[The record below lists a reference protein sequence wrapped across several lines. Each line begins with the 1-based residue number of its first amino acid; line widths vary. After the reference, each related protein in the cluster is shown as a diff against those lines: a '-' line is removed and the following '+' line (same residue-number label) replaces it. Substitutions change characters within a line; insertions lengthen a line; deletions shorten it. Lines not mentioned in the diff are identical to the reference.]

1 MNLELALHMAKS
13 VTTVDWRIIMHVH
26 VKIMIPIFTHNSKME
41 QIPSCQI
48 MGRASDPTGNLKHS
62 IMGRNPNPTVDK
74 IFLDI
79 KHYDQ
84 PIQGMVTNQ

>member
-1 MNLELALHMAKS
+1 MNQELALHMAKS

-26 VKIMIPIFTHNSKME
+26 VKIMTPIFTHKSKME

-48 MGRASDPTGNLKHS
+48 MGRASDPTVNLKHS

-79 KHYDQ
+79 
-84 PIQGMVTNQ
+84 IL